1 MSPETNGSMTRALGF
16 LAAATFIAA
25 SASQNALHGY
35 ELGARTSHLTGIIL
49 SSASIA
55 GAIMAP
61 IALAASF
68 GAFRRLALVRGIV
81 ALALAAMCFSYAVVS
96 SLGFVSGARDVAAA
110 TRGAEADAYVL
121 AKAKAT
127 AANAELKA
135 LAEAPRGTRKVEAE
149 RAERRTKLEKD
160 RDDAQRI
167 MAAGPTATVADPTA
181 ASLASYAAALGYD
194 VEPAK
199 LSPWLVLLS
208 VVFFELGAAASLIV
222 VGGLPAPAR
231 EEKSEAVAN
240 APAVAEAP
248 EAPQLTADKKTA
260 GRKRSRALDEVL
272 AKIESAGGQLEGPLD
287 ELGERLGLSKSS
299 AHRALHALA
308 GAGMI
313 SLATSGAGTLVQIR
327 PMA

>member
-1 MSPETNGSMTRALGF
+1 MFSEINGSGTRCLGF

-231 EEKSEAVAN
+231 EEKSEA
-240 APAVAEAP
+240 AVETPEEKAP
-248 EAPQLTADKKTA
+248 EPVADKKTA
-260 GRKRSRALDEVL
+260 GRKRSRALDDVL
-272 AKIESAGGQLEGPLD
+272 GKIESAGGQLEGTLD

-308 GAGMI
+308 GMGSV
-313 SLATSGAGTLVQIR
+313 SLATSAAGTLVQLR
-327 PMA
+327 